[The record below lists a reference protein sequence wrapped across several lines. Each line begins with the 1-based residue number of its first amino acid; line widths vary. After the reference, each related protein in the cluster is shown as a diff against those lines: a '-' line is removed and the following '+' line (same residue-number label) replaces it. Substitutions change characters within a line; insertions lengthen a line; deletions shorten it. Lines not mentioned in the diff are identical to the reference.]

1 MSGKKGMKHYGAA
14 FKADVVHKY
23 RQGVSVHALSRK
35 YGVSRYAIQ
44 CWCGLR
50 KEYDPLLPKQKR
62 GRPRV
67 RPIAQYGE
75 MEQRIKQLEMEV
87 ELYKS
92 FLQAAGRM

>member
-1 MSGKKGMKHYGAA
+1 MKHYEVG

-23 RQGVSVHALSRK
+23 RQGESVHALSRK

-50 KEYDPLLPKQKR
+50 KEYEPQPLLPKQQR

-67 RPIAQYGE
+67 RPLTQYHE
-75 MEQRIKQLEMEV
+75 MEKRIKQLEMEV

>member
-1 MSGKKGMKHYGAA
+1 MSGKKGMKHYEAG

-23 RQGVSVHALSRK
+23 RQGESVYALSRK

-50 KEYDPLLPKQKR
+50 KEYEPLLPKQQR

-67 RPIAQYGE
+67 RPITQHHE
-75 MEQRIKQLEMEV
+75 MEKRIKQLEMEV